1 MNKIKNHFSTKKNYY
16 IVAGTITALFLIIYA
31 CCGAFP
37 FGTKTLAHYDMYHQI
52 ITFMNLIFDG
62 LEGEVG
68 SLVFSNKLAGGA
80 NIVGFLCYL
89 IFSPFY
95 IVLLMFGRDYVIY
108 GINLVFILQIIAIA
122 ISFMWFVRKYFN
134 LSSVWQI
141 CISIAYS
148 LNAYVLFNYTWF
160 SWLFL
165 VMLMP
170 VLIHNFLQL
179 VKHGKMTGFTITVV
193 LMIFNCYGVGMCGQ
207 ILLYI
212 LFSIFVFLMVDKDKR
227 KIVMSKLLLCY
238 VIALGVSLFMLGPNV
253 LQLSE
258 SSRVSSISE
267 GFLEGDMFRNIPY
280 GTAYLLIDAV
290 LLSLNIV
297 FLIMFNKKSKF
308 SSFLL
313 ASLVLCTIPIILDG
327 ITLVLT
333 LGSYYGYNMRMSYV
347 LTFIMFLSAIV
358 VIKNITKEN
367 FVAKDIKLEKYTKK
381 FLIILLSVGY
391 VFYFVCSII
400 FFIPLST
407 ILANATVVPLSV
419 LLILAMVVAIIIT
432 IILTVINTKN
442 GRVTKKF
449 LYSILLI
456 VFGVQCVMNPVL
468 FTNQGFKSTTRITYL
483 DELSV
488 GKENTRLKDF
498 NGKLGDNEQL
508 LSNFSSFAC
517 FASQVHANAVA
528 VGEAFGYKTGA
539 NVIDSFGGTVLSDGF
554 MGYEYYMSEHELD
567 RPYLTLVDKKVTE
580 KDVTTYIYKS
590 SLSLPNAIVVDK
602 DKELVISK
610 NEWQSTQGL
619 YEYLGGDGQIIQKTT
634 LTELIEQGGVEL
646 VNFELDTNVLK
657 VNENLDTTVPGA
669 QINITVAPSEYNKI
683 VYTTFD
689 PKMFDSD
696 REPRMNYDFA
706 NSFREFSGNM
716 FCDAGY
722 FETGETCEIAIKYN
736 HNICLDHIIFYELNY
751 DMVESLLLTLKNQPV
766 EFDFTSAGFELTVQ
780 GTANQ
785 KVIIT
790 NTNIN
795 GTQVSRNGRN
805 YELTDL
811 ELIEVELVD
820 GENHISSTF
829 KFPYVRTIILAGL
842 VGVIVLVA
850 GIVTNKYL
858 LKKKKIL
865 NLLYY
870 GAVACSILFTAVVYL
885 MPSLICVVRV
895 CLFKF

>member
-16 IVAGTITALFLIIYA
+16 IVAGSITALFLIIYA

-37 FGTKTLAHYDMYHQI
+37 FGTKTIAHYDMYHQI

-148 LNAYVLFNYTWF
+148 LSAYVLFNYTWF

-179 VKHGKMTGFTITVV
+179 VKYGKMTGFTITVV

-238 VIALGVSLFMLGPNV
+238 VIALGVSLFMLGPNA

-258 SSRVSSISE
+258 SSRVSSIAE
-267 GFLEGDMFRNIPY
+267 GFLENDMFRNIPY
-280 GTAYLLIDAV
+280 GIAYLLIDVV

-297 FLIMFNKKSKF
+297 FVLMFNKKSKF

-367 FVAKDIKLEKYTKK
+367 FVAKDVKPEKYTKK

-391 VFYFVCSII
+391 VFYFVCGIV

-468 FTNQGFKSTTRITYL
+468 FTNQGFKSTTRIVYL

-488 GKENTRLKDF
+488 DKNNARLKDF
-498 NGKLGDNEQL
+498 NGELGDNEHL
-508 LSNFSSFAC
+508 LTGFSSFSC
-517 FASQVHANAVA
+517 FASQVHKNAVA
-528 VGEAFGYKTGA
+528 IGKAFGYKNGT
-539 NVIDSFGGTVLSDGF
+539 NVIDSFGGTVLSDAF
-554 MGYEYYMSEHELD
+554 FGYEYFVAEYEQN
-567 RPYLTLVDKKVTE
+567 RPYLTLVDKKIID
-580 KDVTTYIYKS
+580 KDNTTYIYKN
-590 SLSLPNAIVVDK
+590 SLYLPNAVVVSK
-602 DKELVISK
+602 DKELDITEDIFS
-610 NEWQSTQGL
+610 STQSL
-619 YEYLGGDGQIIQKTT
+619 YEYLGGTGEIISKVS
-634 LTELIEQGGVEL
+634 LYDLIKDNSVEL
-646 VNFELDTNVLK
+646 VNYKLDGALLKLDESMNTSVNGGQIKLTINPSDYNKVVYTVFYKELFESGKDILVGLGQSDYLKEFRENMFSDVGYVSTGNSLVYDINFIEDLEADKIFVAQLDYDKVENLILNLQNQTVDFALTSNGFELK
-657 VNENLDTTVPGA
+657 VNGSQD
-669 QINITVAPSEYNKI
+669 
-683 VYTTFD
+683 
-689 PKMFDSD
+689 
-696 REPRMNYDFA
+696 
-706 NSFREFSGNM
+706 
-716 FCDAGY
+716 
-722 FETGETCEIAIKYN
+722 
-736 HNICLDHIIFYELNY
+736 
-751 DMVESLLLTLKNQPV
+751 
-766 EFDFTSAGFELTVQ
+766 
-780 GTANQ
+780 Q
-785 KVIIT
+785 KVIVT

-829 KFPYVRTIILAGL
+829 KFPYVRTIILAGM
-842 VGVIVLVA
+842 VGVIILVA

-865 NLLYY
+865 NPLYY

>member
-16 IVAGTITALFLIIYA
+16 IVAGAITALFLIIYA

-37 FGTKTLAHYDMYHQI
+37 FGTKTIAHYDMYHQI

-148 LNAYVLFNYTWF
+148 LSAYVLFNYTWF

-179 VKHGKMTGFTITVV
+179 VKYGKMTGFTITVV

-238 VIALGVSLFMLGPNV
+238 VIALGVSLFMLGPNA

-258 SSRVSSISE
+258 SSRVSSIAE
-267 GFLEGDMFRNIPY
+267 GFLENDMFRNIPY
-280 GTAYLLIDAV
+280 GIAYLLIDVV

-297 FLIMFNKKSKF
+297 FVLMFNKKSKF

-367 FVAKDIKLEKYTKK
+367 FVAKDVKPEKYTKK

-391 VFYFVCSII
+391 VFYFVCGIV

-468 FTNQGFKSTTRITYL
+468 FTNQGFKSTTRIVYL

-488 GKENTRLKDF
+488 DKNNARLKDF
-498 NGKLGDNEQL
+498 NGELGDNEHL
-508 LSNFSSFAC
+508 LTGFSSFSC
-517 FASQVHANAVA
+517 FASQVHKNAVA
-528 VGEAFGYKTGA
+528 IGKAFGYKNGT
-539 NVIDSFGGTVLSDGF
+539 NVIDSFGGTVLSDAF
-554 MGYEYYMSEHELD
+554 FGYEYFVAEYEQN
-567 RPYLTLVDKKVTE
+567 RPYLTLVDKKIID
-580 KDVTTYIYKS
+580 KDNTTYIYKN
-590 SLSLPNAIVVDK
+590 SLYLPNAVVVSK
-602 DKELVISK
+602 DKELDITEDIFS
-610 NEWQSTQGL
+610 STQSL
-619 YEYLGGDGQIIQKTT
+619 YEYLGGTGEIISKVS
-634 LTELIEQGGVEL
+634 LYDLIKDNSVEL
-646 VNFELDTNVLK
+646 VNYKLDGALLKLDESMNTSVNGGQIKLTINPSDYNKVVYTVFYKELFESGKDILVGLGQSDYLKEFRENMFSDVGYVSKGNFLVYDINFIEDLEADKIFVAQLDYDKVENLILNLQNQTVDFALTSNGFELK
-657 VNENLDTTVPGA
+657 VNGSQD
-669 QINITVAPSEYNKI
+669 
-683 VYTTFD
+683 
-689 PKMFDSD
+689 
-696 REPRMNYDFA
+696 
-706 NSFREFSGNM
+706 
-716 FCDAGY
+716 
-722 FETGETCEIAIKYN
+722 
-736 HNICLDHIIFYELNY
+736 
-751 DMVESLLLTLKNQPV
+751 
-766 EFDFTSAGFELTVQ
+766 
-780 GTANQ
+780 Q
-785 KVIIT
+785 KVIVT

-829 KFPYVRTIILAGL
+829 KFPYVRTIILAGM
-842 VGVIVLVA
+842 VGVIILVA

-865 NLLYY
+865 NPLYY

>member
-16 IVAGTITALFLIIYA
+16 IVAGSITALFLIIYA

-37 FGTKTLAHYDMYHQI
+37 FGTKTIAHYDMYHQI

-148 LNAYVLFNYTWF
+148 LSAYVLFNYTWF

-179 VKHGKMTGFTITVV
+179 VKYGKMTGFTITVV

-238 VIALGVSLFMLGPNV
+238 VIALGVSLFMLGPNA

-258 SSRVSSISE
+258 SSRVSSIAE
-267 GFLEGDMFRNIPY
+267 GFLENDMFRNIPY
-280 GTAYLLIDAV
+280 GIAYLLIDVV

-297 FLIMFNKKSKF
+297 FVLMFNKKSKF

-367 FVAKDIKLEKYTKK
+367 FVAKDVKPEKYTKK

-391 VFYFVCSII
+391 VFYFVCGIV

-468 FTNQGFKSTTRITYL
+468 FTNQGFKSTTRIVYL

-488 GKENTRLKDF
+488 DKNNARLKDF
-498 NGKLGDNEQL
+498 NGELGDNEHL
-508 LSNFSSFAC
+508 LTGFSSFSC
-517 FASQVHANAVA
+517 FASQVHKNAVA
-528 VGEAFGYKTGA
+528 IGKAFGYKNGT
-539 NVIDSFGGTVLSDGF
+539 NVIDSFGGTVLSDAF
-554 MGYEYYMSEHELD
+554 FGYEYFVAEYEQN
-567 RPYLTLVDKKVTE
+567 RPYLTLVDKKIID
-580 KDVTTYIYKS
+580 KDNTTYIYKN
-590 SLSLPNAIVVDK
+590 SLYLPNAVVVSK
-602 DKELVISK
+602 DKELDITEDIFS
-610 NEWQSTQGL
+610 STQSL
-619 YEYLGGDGQIIQKTT
+619 YEYLGGTGEIISKVS
-634 LTELIEQGGVEL
+634 LYDLIKDNSVEL
-646 VNFELDTNVLK
+646 VNYKLDGALLKLDESMNTSVNGGQIKLTINPSDYNKVVYTVFYKELFESGKDILVGLGQSDYLKEFRENMFSDVGYVSKGNFLVYDINFIEDLEADKIFVAQLDYDKVENLILNLQNQTVDFALTSNGFELK
-657 VNENLDTTVPGA
+657 VNGSQD
-669 QINITVAPSEYNKI
+669 
-683 VYTTFD
+683 
-689 PKMFDSD
+689 
-696 REPRMNYDFA
+696 
-706 NSFREFSGNM
+706 
-716 FCDAGY
+716 
-722 FETGETCEIAIKYN
+722 
-736 HNICLDHIIFYELNY
+736 
-751 DMVESLLLTLKNQPV
+751 
-766 EFDFTSAGFELTVQ
+766 
-780 GTANQ
+780 Q
-785 KVIIT
+785 KVIVT

-829 KFPYVRTIILAGL
+829 KFPYVRTIILAGM
-842 VGVIVLVA
+842 VGVIILVA

-865 NLLYY
+865 NPLYY